1 MSDTTSPSAAS
12 TERDSL
18 RQPVHDAAVAEKDSV
33 LWTMKRYYL
42 ASKGLGWIA
51 TGSELLTALFGA
63 VLIYGLRTG
72 GIGFDVLTA
81 VSVIIGVVALIKT
94 IYKPQRLSKE
104 YYQTGQR
111 FQELFDEIKYFTE
124 FDVRSEDQADGDLQD
139 RLEELSA
146 ERHRLNQDSPQLSG
160 VWYWILDRN
169 HERVYKGVT
178 TTEADR
184 ERLVIRQP

>member
-1 MSDTTSPSAAS
+1 MDESSIMSEAT
-12 TERDSL
+12 DSDEEDGL
-18 RQPVHDAAVAEKDSV
+18 RQPIYGAAIEEKDSV

-42 ASKGLGWIA
+42 ASKGLSWIA

-72 GIGFDVLTA
+72 GIEPDVLTV
-81 VSVIIGVVALIKT
+81 VSVTIGVVALIKT

-104 YYQTGQR
+104 YYQSGQK
-111 FQELFDEIKYFTE
+111 FQELFDQIKFFIE
-124 FDVRSEDQADGDLQD
+124 FDIRDGNKINSALQS
-139 RLEELSA
+139 RLKELSA

-169 HERVYKGVT
+169 HDRVYKGIT

-184 ERLVIRQP
+184 KQLE